1 MCLVIYTKGKNILK
15 LYNITDIDKFFQV
28 VDSCSGNVYITSPQ
42 GDKFNLKSSL
52 TKYVAF
58 ANLLSEAAV
67 AELELEVENAE
78 DGQRF
83 IKFMMG

>member
-1 MCLVIYTKGKNILK
+1 M
-15 LYNITDIDKFFQV
+15 
-28 VDSCSGNVYITSPQ
+28 YITSPQ

-52 TKYVAF
+52 TKYIAF
-58 ANLLSEAAV
+58 ANLLSEATV
-67 AELELEVENAE
+67 AELKLEVENAE

>member
-1 MCLVIYTKGKNILK
+1 MK
-15 LYNITDIDKFFQV
+15 LYNITNIDRFFEI
-28 VDSCSGNVYITSPQ
+28 VDSCRGDVYITSPQ

>member
-1 MCLVIYTKGKNILK
+1 
-15 LYNITDIDKFFQV
+15 
-28 VDSCSGNVYITSPQ
+28 VYITSPQ